1 MVCQAV
7 VCSYAIARL
16 ALGGRSWAPL
26 LLSAAA
32 DAASARCTTVA
43 SLASVTGV
51 VEPLVPPEVTATAR
65 VVAARVRGLVASAL
79 TDQDHREREAEK
91 PAAEYPAPMAVPASV
106 SASASAPAAG
116 LDRDRDRLGDS
127 VVFPVGRGAGTDG
140 VLADALN
147 TTATG
152 AVGALLRLGLWLL
165 AAPPGLSGAE
175 AAEVRRRRTL
185 WLLYL
190 LRPPLFIA
198 VSQPAARGVASRLSG
213 VPLLGALSSYAAD
226 FLGYLSKRHF
236 YTSGSQE

>member
-1 MVCQAV
+1 
-7 VCSYAIARL
+7 
-16 ALGGRSWAPL
+16 
-26 LLSAAA
+26 
-32 DAASARCTTVA
+32 
-43 SLASVTGV
+43 
-51 VEPLVPPEVTATAR
+51 
-65 VVAARVRGLVASAL
+65 
-79 TDQDHREREAEK
+79 
-91 PAAEYPAPMAVPASV
+91 
-106 SASASAPAAG
+106 
-116 LDRDRDRLGDS
+116 